1 MGECTNY
8 VYGSITLASAS
19 EWMTISG
26 LGFVPTHILVWLAT
40 NYDATMEYRSIAAN
54 SISNKSIY
62 TNNDSDGFVVGL
74 SSSTKY
80 PQVVKF
86 GETTTISPANIRNG
100 TSYYWEATTYAYFAW
115 REE

>member
-1 MGECTNY
+1 MSECTNY
-8 VYGSITLASAS
+8 VFGTLTLASES

-40 NYDATMEYRSIAAN
+40 NYTATKEYRNIAAN
-54 SISNKSIY
+54 SISNKGIY
-62 TNNDSDGFVVGL
+62 TNKDSDGFGVG
-74 SSSTKY
+74 SSNSTKY

-86 GETTTISPANIRNG
+86 GDTTTIRPANIRNG